1 MGARDLHRG
10 LDVRRKRI
18 LYRSLRRGTKE
29 SDLVIGGF
37 ARTVLPELDGAQLD
51 ALEALLD
58 RPDPE
63 VLGWVIGLRPVPAEF
78 DTDVMAMLKAYKGAL

>member
-1 MGARDLHRG
+1 MDRS
-10 LDVRRKRI
+10 LDAHRKRI
-18 LYRSLRRGTKE
+18 LFRSLRRGTKE

-37 ARTVLPELDGAQLD
+37 AKSVLKDLDRPQLD

-63 VLGWVIGLRPVPAEF
+63 VLGWVIGLRPVPPKF
-78 DTDVMAMLKAYKGAL
+78 DTDVMAMLKAYKSAL